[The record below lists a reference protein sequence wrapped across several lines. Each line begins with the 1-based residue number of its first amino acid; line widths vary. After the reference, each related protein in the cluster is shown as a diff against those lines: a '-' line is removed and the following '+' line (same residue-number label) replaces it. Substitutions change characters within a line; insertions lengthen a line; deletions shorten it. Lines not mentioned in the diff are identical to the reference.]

1 MIKALYTSATG
12 MNAQAT
18 LVDVTANNL
27 SNFNT
32 NGFKKSQ
39 TDFQDLIYVTERA
52 PGAEAAQGL
61 QVPVGLQIGSGV
73 RVAGTTKV
81 YTQGT
86 LVNTGNPL
94 DVAIEGDGFFQ
105 IQLPDGSFRYTRDG
119 AFRLNDKGNIVNIDG
134 FPLQPQLTIPT
145 DALTV
150 SVGSDGT
157 ISFTTAG
164 STASTVLGQ
173 LTLVRFANP
182 AGLSSDG
189 RNLVNATASSGA
201 PLTSTPGLNGTGLVR
216 QAFLEQ
222 SNVDVVTELVNLIKA
237 QRAYEINTRAVR
249 TADEMLSD
257 TTALTR

>member
-12 MNAQAT
+12 MNAQA
-18 LVDVTANNL
+18 LMVDNTANNL
-27 SNFNT
+27 ANVNT

-39 TDFQDLIYVTERA
+39 TDFQDLIYVTERS

-81 YTQGT
+81 YTPGT
-86 LVNTGNPL
+86 LANTGNPL

-105 IQLPDGSFRYTRDG
+105 VNLPDGSARYTRDG

-134 FPLQPQLTIPT
+134 FPLQPQFTIPT
-145 DALTV
+145 DALSV
-150 SVGSDGT
+150 SIGSDGT
-157 ISFTTAG
+157 ISYTTSG

-182 AGLSSDG
+182 SGLDNMG
-189 RNLVNATASSGA
+189 RNLVNATASSGSPILA
-201 PLTSTPGLNGTGLVR
+201 TPGLSGTGLIR
-216 QAFLEQ
+216 QAFLER
-222 SNVDVVTELVNLIKA
+222 SNVDVVTELVNLITA
-237 QRAYEINTRAVR
+237 QRAYEINTRAIR
-249 TADEMLSD
+249 TADDMLSN
-257 TTALTR
+257 TTNITR